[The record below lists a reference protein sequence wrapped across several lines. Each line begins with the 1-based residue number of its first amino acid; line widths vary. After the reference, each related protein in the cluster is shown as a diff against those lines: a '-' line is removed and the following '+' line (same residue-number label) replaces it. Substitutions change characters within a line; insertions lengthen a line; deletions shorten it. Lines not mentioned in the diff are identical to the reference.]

1 MSPCFQQD
9 KASSSL
15 VRASSWRRSAGVWSG
30 RNLSC
35 WSAAVSCPG
44 RCQALLG
51 TPQAAQGSE
60 AQGCRTATGP
70 HGPPETSP
78 AEGQARCLAACP
90 LPGHPRSPGALWAGR
105 SWADQGLAHVPR
117 RSHPPGGLS
126 DEVEVPSLS
135 GLLHA
140 AGHQCIAVL
149 AQLLTVH
156 WAKEAAAGLAAARDL
171 MCIPGR
177 L

>member
-1 MSPCFQQD
+1 MVLLRRPLQKGRRGAWPLAPSQVIPGPPGPCGQVDLGQT
-9 KASSSL
+9 KASHTF
-15 VRASSWRRSAGVWSG
+15 
-30 RNLSC
+30 
-35 WSAAVSCPG
+35 PG
-44 RCQALLG
+44 EVTLQ
-51 TPQAAQGSE
+51 
-60 AQGCRTATGP
+60 
-70 HGPPETSP
+70 
-78 AEGQARCLAACP
+78 
-90 LPGHPRSPGALWAGR
+90 
-105 SWADQGLAHVPR
+105 
-117 RSHPPGGLS
+117 GGLS